1 MSDTA
6 QKVSLSDI
14 MSVLSDPTVVPS
26 LRAEREVV
34 AARLAQIDRMLAIL
48 DPRAENAPAR
58 VVAQF
63 DPANESDAIAARVLQ
78 CFRAGYYY
86 PIRDIIKASN
96 YNHDT
101 VYQALNTLRTMRK
114 VECTGSGRGATWYLL

>member
-1 MSDTA
+1 MSENA
-6 QKVSLSDI
+6 SKVCLNDI

-26 LRAEREVV
+26 LKAEREAV

-48 DPRAENAPAR
+48 DPRAEIAPEYTKTRTEHADESGA
-58 VVAQF
+58 VV
-63 DPANESDAIAARVLQ
+63 SRVLQ

-86 PIRDIIKASN
+86 PIRDIIKASH
-96 YNHDT
+96 YNHDA
-101 VYQALNTLRTMRK
+101 VYQALSTLRAMQK